1 MMEIIANIE
10 EVILM
15 SQKEIF
21 IPDCLKQSVENY
33 LKNENTTLWDCYYC
47 ELQTDINVAEI
58 EGMITSEEA
67 WELRKEFLGLK
78 REG

>member
-1 MMEIIANIE
+1 
-10 EVILM
+10 M